1 VTATSMSDQIP
12 IRQIARPTC
21 PVCGTDGERL
31 YADLRDRLFAAPGV
45 WSLVR
50 CRNSACAL
58 VWLSPAPS
66 AADLEQLYA
75 SYYTHSDVVAGRWAM
90 RAARAIYR
98 LCVDALLALIGVLAW
113 KRRARLMFLD
123 RDAPA
128 TLADIGCGDGS
139 FLRIMADRGW
149 QVAGVDFDAAAV
161 AVARGHGL
169 DVTIGTAESLLQGGR
184 RFDVVTAS
192 HVIEHL
198 PDPEAFL
205 SRCRE
210 LLRPG
215 GKIVLKTPN
224 SASFGHRRYGRD
236 WRGLE
241 PPRHLQIFT
250 RSALIACAGKARLR
264 TSACFTTCAE
274 AEWILIASHF
284 LRSKGEYRF
293 ADLSGAD
300 LLKWLLLAPVLA
312 VRAWLAWWLDRDSG
326 EELCIILADAVD
338 PAPPTDKTAAS
349 VRAARA

>member
-1 VTATSMSDQIP
+1 MPDQSG
-12 IRQIARPTC
+12 IRQIARPAC
-21 PVCGTDGERL
+21 PVCGSDGASL
-31 YADLRDRLFAAPGV
+31 YAQLRDRLFAAPGL

-58 VWLSPAPS
+58 VWLNPAPS
-66 AADLEQLYA
+66 TTDLEQLYG
-75 SYYTHSDVVAGRWAM
+75 SYYTHSEEAAGRAAL
-90 RAARAIYR
+90 RAARAVYR
-98 LCVDALLALIGVLAW
+98 FCLDALLALIGVLAQ

-128 TLADIGCGDGS
+128 TLADIGCGDGG
-139 FLRIMADRGW
+139 FLKTMAQRGW
-149 QVAGVDFDAAAV
+149 QVTGVDFDAAAV
-161 AVARGHGL
+161 AVARGRGL
-169 DVTIGTAESLLQGGR
+169 DVTIGTAQSLLQSGQ

-205 SRCRE
+205 SQCRS

-215 GKIVLKTPN
+215 GKIVVKTPN

-250 RSALIACAGKARLR
+250 PASLIACAAKARLR
-264 TSACFTTCAE
+264 TTACFTTSAE

-284 LRSKGEYRF
+284 LRSKGEYRLS
-293 ADLSGAD
+293 DLSAAN
-300 LLKWLLLAPVLA
+300 LLEWLLLAPLLA
-312 VRAWLAWWLDRDSG
+312 VRARIAWWQDRDSG

-338 PAPPTDKTAAS
+338 PVPPTDKTAAS

>member
-1 VTATSMSDQIP
+1 MPDQIS
-12 IRQIARPTC
+12 IRQIARPVC
-21 PVCGTDGERL
+21 LVCGSAGESLYDG
-31 YADLRDRLFAAPGV
+31 LRDKVFAAPGA

-50 CRNSACAL
+50 CRNNACAL
-58 VWLSPAPS
+58 VWLSPAP
-66 AADLEQLYA
+66 ATEALEQLYG
-75 SYYTHSDVVAGRWAM
+75 SYYTHSDIIAGRTAI

-98 LCVDALLALIGVLAW
+98 LCVDALLAIIGVLAQ
-113 KRRARLMFLD
+113 KRRARLMFLGGES
-123 RDAPA
+123 PA
-128 TLADIGCGDGS
+128 TLADIGCGDGG
-139 FLRIMADRGW
+139 FLRSMADRGW
-149 QVAGVDFDAAAV
+149 QVTGVDFDAAAV
-161 AVARGHGL
+161 AFARGRGL
-169 DVTIGTAESLLQGGR
+169 DVTLGTAESLLKGGR

-205 SRCRE
+205 FQCRS

-215 GKIVLKTPN
+215 GKIVIKTPN
-224 SASFGHRRYGRD
+224 SASFGHHRYGRD

-250 RSALIACAGKARLR
+250 RPSLIACAAKAGLR
-264 TSACFTTCAE
+264 TAACFTTCAE

-293 ADLSGAD
+293 QNLSGGD

-312 VRAWLAWWLDRDSG
+312 VRAWIAWWLDRDSG
-326 EELCIILADAVD
+326 EELCIILAD
-338 PAPPTDKTAAS
+338 KTAAS

>member
-1 VTATSMSDQIP
+1 MPDQIA
-12 IRQIARPTC
+12 IRQIARPVC
-21 PVCGTDGERL
+21 PVCGTDGASL
-31 YADLRDRLFAAPGV
+31 YEELRDRLFAAPGC

-66 AADLEQLYA
+66 TADLEQLYG
-75 SYYTHSDVVAGRWAM
+75 SYYTHSDVVAGRPAI

-98 LCVDALLALIGVLAW
+98 LCVDALLALIGVLAQ

-139 FLRIMADRGW
+139 FLKTMAQRGW
-149 QVAGVDFDAAAV
+149 QVTGVDFDAAAV
-161 AVARGHGL
+161 AFARGRGL
-169 DVTIGTAESLLQGGR
+169 DVTTGTAESLLQSGR

-205 SRCRE
+205 SQCRR

-215 GKIVLKTPN
+215 GKIVIKTPN

-250 RSALIACAGKARLR
+250 PASLIACAGKARLR

-293 ADLSGAD
+293 ADLSAVD

-312 VRAWLAWWLDRDSG
+312 VRARIAWWLDRDSG
-326 EELCIILADAVD
+326 EELCIILADAGD
-338 PAPPTDKTAAS
+338 QGPPTDKTAAS

>member
-1 VTATSMSDQIP
+1 M
-12 IRQIARPTC
+12 C
-21 PVCGTDGERL
+21 PVCGTDGASL
-31 YADLRDRLFAAPGV
+31 YEDLRDRLFAAPGL

-66 AADLEQLYA
+66 TADLEQLYG
-75 SYYTHSDVVAGRWAM
+75 SYYTHSDVVAGRSAI
-90 RAARAIYR
+90 RAARALYR
-98 LCVDALLALIGVLAW
+98 LCVDAVLALIGVLGQ

-139 FLRIMADRGW
+139 FLKTMAGRGW
-149 QVAGVDFDAAAV
+149 QVTGVDFDAAAV
-161 AVARGHGL
+161 AFARGRGL
-169 DVTIGTAESLLQGGR
+169 DVTIGTAQSLLQSGR

-205 SRCRE
+205 SHCRS

-215 GKIVLKTPN
+215 GKIVVKTPN

-250 RSALIACAGKARLR
+250 PASLIACAAKARLR
-264 TSACFTTCAE
+264 TAACFTTCAE

-293 ADLSGAD
+293 QDLSAAD

-312 VRAWLAWWLDRDSG
+312 VRAWIAWRLDRDSG
-326 EELCIILADAVD
+326 EELCVILADAVD
-338 PAPPTDKTAAS
+338 PVPPTDKTAAS